1 MNSRIQAACALAGLV
16 GVTLVLVGLITADY
30 LPPPHADWTPNE
42 FAEFYRDESD
52 RIRTGVLI
60 LFIGST
66 GWATMVAAASVQLRK
81 AGQSSAAVLQ
91 TVAGTA
97 VYVLLVLFCVFL
109 AAAAFRPERNGELTA
124 ALHDVGWFMAFLAA
138 PSFALQSI
146 AVGVGVLSDRSP
158 TPAYPRWLGYAGVW
172 VAILLL
178 PGTILLYFHDGIFAY
193 HGVIS
198 YWIPVFTF
206 GGWMG
211 LLSLMTLV
219 AARTAPAEEKV
230 PVPA

>member
-1 MNSRIQAACALAGLV
+1 MNTRLQTACALAGLI

-30 LPPPHADWTPNE
+30 LPPPHADWSPAQ
-42 FAEFYRDESD
+42 FAEFYTDESD

-60 LFIGST
+60 MLVATT
-66 GWATMVAAASVQLRK
+66 GWATMVAGAAVQLRR
-81 AGQSSAAVLQ
+81 AGQGTAAVLQ
-91 TVAGTA
+91 TIAGAA
-97 VYVLLVLFCVFL
+97 VYMLLVLFCIFL

-138 PSFALQSI
+138 PSFALQSL
-146 AVGVGVLSDRSP
+146 AVGVGVLSDKSA
-158 TPAYPRWLGYAGVW
+158 TPVYPRWLGYAGIW

-193 HGVIS
+193 HGLIS

-211 LLSLMTLV
+211 LLSLMNLV
-219 AARTAPAEEKV
+219 AAQAEAKTALPA
-230 PVPA
+230 